1 MTVAQ
6 TVLNGAVR
14 AQREVLPIE
23 RRIAADLPYQEFF
36 RQYVTANR
44 PVIIEGAVPQ
54 WRALRT
60 WNPDF
65 FKSNFG
71 SKQAAVTYGVS
82 QRLGDF
88 IDAVMGST
96 VERPGPYLHRVIIH
110 QDMPELL
117 PDLKPDNVYGFP
129 GRYASPLMP
138 HRFRRPDGYL
148 KLLIG
153 GAGGKFPLMHFDS
166 DNANAAITEI
176 FGDKEFV
183 LFSPQDTRF
192 VYPSSEGSNASLV
205 DNLEQ
210 PDWERFP
217 LLRQATEF
225 RGIIR
230 PGETIFVP
238 AGWWHS
244 ARVVSTSISV
254 CLNMLHAPNWRGF
267 INECCRA
274 QGVHW
279 AARNA
284 KRLYLETTGAI
295 MNAAET
301 LQIRYPGAGFVTA
314 LAKCSPARPGL

>member
-6 TVLNGAVR
+6 AVQDGAVG
-14 AQREVLPIE
+14 APREVLPIE
-23 RRIAADLPYQEFF
+23 RRVATNLPYEEFF
-36 RQYVTANR
+36 RQYVTVNR
-44 PVIIEGAVPQ
+44 PVIIEGAVTQ

-60 WNPDF
+60 WNPEF
-65 FKSNFG
+65 FKSHFG
-71 SKQAAVTYGVS
+71 SKQVAVTYGVR
-82 QRLGDF
+82 QRLGDV
-88 IDAVMGST
+88 IDAVVGST

-117 PDLKPDNVYGFP
+117 PDLTPANVYGFP

-138 HRFRRPDGYL
+138 QRFRRPDGYL

-217 LLRQATEF
+217 LLQQATEY
-225 RGIIR
+225 RGIIH

-254 CLNMLHAPNWRGF
+254 CLNMLHAPNWHGF

-284 KRLYLETTGAI
+284 KRLYLEATGAI
-295 MNAAET
+295 MNAAEH
-301 LQIRYPGAGFVTA
+301 LQIRYPGAGFATA

>member
-1 MTVAQ
+1 MTVVQAVQ
-6 TVLNGAVR
+6 NGAVH
-14 AQREVLPIE
+14 APREVLPIE
-23 RRIAADLPYQEFF
+23 RRVAADLPYQEFF
-36 RQYVTANR
+36 RQYVTVNR

-60 WNPDF
+60 WNPEF

-71 SKQAAVTYGVS
+71 SKQVAVTYGVS
-82 QRLGDF
+82 QRLGDV
-88 IDAVMGST
+88 IDAVMAST

-117 PDLKPDNVYGFP
+117 PDLTPENVYGFP

-217 LLRQATEF
+217 LLRKATEY
-225 RGIIR
+225 RGTIR

-244 ARVVSTSISV
+244 ARVINTSISV

-267 INECCRA
+267 IDECCRA

-279 AARNA
+279 AARDA
-284 KRLYLETTGAI
+284 KRLYLEATGAI
-295 MNAAET
+295 MNAAEN

>member
-1 MTVAQ
+1 MIMVQ
-6 TVLNGAVR
+6 TVQEGAVR
-14 AQREVLPIE
+14 TPLETLPIE
-23 RRIAADLPYQEFF
+23 RCIAADLPYEEFF
-36 RQYVTANR
+36 RQYVTVNR

-60 WNPDF
+60 WSPDF
-65 FKSNFG
+65 FKSHFG
-71 SKQAAVTYGVS
+71 SKRVNVTYGVS
-82 QRLGDF
+82 QQLGDV
-88 IDAVMGST
+88 IDGVLGST

-117 PDLKPDNVYGFP
+117 PDLTPENVYGFP

-138 HRFRRPDGYL
+138 QRFRRPDGYL

-183 LFSPQDTRF
+183 LFPPQDTRF

-205 DNLEQ
+205 DDLEQ

-217 LLRQATEF
+217 LLRQATEY
-225 RGIIR
+225 RGTIR

-244 ARVVSTSISV
+244 ARVVTTSISV
-254 CLNMLHAPNWRGF
+254 CSNMLHAPNWRGF
-267 INECCRA
+267 ISECCRT

-284 KRLYLETTGAI
+284 KRLYLEGTGAI
-295 MNAAET
+295 MNAAEN
-301 LQIRYPGAGFVTA
+301 LQIRYPGAGFVAA